1 MCSCRCCCCCAGS
14 FSSLC
19 PLLLCLWSLSLSL
32 SRWLQFVVLFRGF
45 SRLPHLFIYLL
56 CLCLLSH
63 CAEQHRL
70 KFKPHLHYF
79 CSLSAAPLP
88 AILLPSALYSSFLTL
103 FFINTFALQQQQL
116 QSLFLL
122 LCLSTDF
129 VYSSSF
135 YRRHFSICLLVLSSS
150 VPTSLHFPPSLLLP
164 ALTLFGVQS
173 KVRHEVHSSG
183 SSCQLCLL
191 LLFSLSF
198 SASQIIAKTVNL
210 LNSPRLTA
218 NLLRDL
224 CFMYFFTIFSS
235 TCSVLF
241 SFCAYKAQ
249 RFTKANGQN
258 YCKCKGVEQRRGR
271 GSGQ

>member
-32 SRWLQFVVLFRGF
+32 SRWLQFVVLFWGF

-88 AILLPSALYSSFLTL
+88 SILLPSALYSSFLTL
-103 FFINTFALQQQQL
+103 FFINTFALEQQQQQRQQQL

-150 VPTSLHFPPSLLLP
+150 VPTYLLSSPLSSFACLNP
-164 ALTLFGVQS
+164 FWSSKQS
-173 KVRHEVHSSG
+173 
-183 SSCQLCLL
+183 
-191 LLFSLSF
+191 
-198 SASQIIAKTVNL
+198 A
-210 LNSPRLTA
+210 P
-218 NLLRDL
+218 
-224 CFMYFFTIFSS
+224 
-235 TCSVLF
+235 
-241 SFCAYKAQ
+241 
-249 RFTKANGQN
+249 
-258 YCKCKGVEQRRGR
+258 
-271 GSGQ
+271 

>member
-1 MCSCRCCCCCAGS
+1 MQ
-14 FSSLC
+14 LL
-19 PLLLCLWSLSLSL
+19 LLLCRLIQFSLSLVALPLVTLSL
-32 SRWLQFVVLFRGF
+32 SRWLQFVVLFWGF

-88 AILLPSALYSSFLTL
+88 PILLPSALYSSFLTL
-103 FFINTFALQQQQL
+103 FFINTFALQQLQQQQL

-150 VPTSLHFPPSLLLP
+150 VPTSLPSSPFLFFCLP
-164 ALTLFGVQS
+164 
-173 KVRHEVHSSG
+173 
-183 SSCQLCLL
+183 
-191 LLFSLSF
+191 
-198 SASQIIAKTVNL
+198 
-210 LNSPRLTA
+210 
-218 NLLRDL
+218 
-224 CFMYFFTIFSS
+224 
-235 TCSVLF
+235 
-241 SFCAYKAQ
+241 
-249 RFTKANGQN
+249 
-258 YCKCKGVEQRRGR
+258 
-271 GSGQ
+271 

>member
-1 MCSCRCCCCCAGS
+1 MQ
-14 FSSLC
+14 LLLL
-19 PLLLCLWSLSLSL
+19 LLLCRLIQFSLSLVALPLVTLSLSL
-32 SRWLQFVVLFRGF
+32 SRWLQFVVLFWGF

-88 AILLPSALYSSFLTL
+88 PILLPSALYSSFLTL
-103 FFINTFALQQQQL
+103 FFINTFALQQQQRQQQL

-150 VPTSLHFPPSLLLP
+150 VPTSLPSP
-164 ALTLFGVQS
+164 
-173 KVRHEVHSSG
+173 
-183 SSCQLCLL
+183 
-191 LLFSLSF
+191 
-198 SASQIIAKTVNL
+198 
-210 LNSPRLTA
+210 
-218 NLLRDL
+218 L
-224 CFMYFFTIFSS
+224 CFS
-235 TCSVLF
+235 CLP
-241 SFCAYKAQ
+241 
-249 RFTKANGQN
+249 
-258 YCKCKGVEQRRGR
+258 
-271 GSGQ
+271 